1 MVAKALDLDLVRV
14 VETGGD
20 PYATERQQ
28 WDSGNNVVA
37 VAPGVVFAYDRNTY
51 TNSLLRNAGIEV
63 ITIVGAELGRGR
75 GGGHCMTCPIIR
87 IRRLTGLTVRGAR
100 TRSSSA
106 VSLVRSAHERSS
118 GDGIWGTPWKG
129 EWHSLPGPRAVRAG
143 RMRSG
148 WPTRAPTSSPST
160 SAGRSRDTI
169 TYPLAT
175 SEELAETVRAVEAT
189 GRKVL
194 AREVDIRDLAAL
206 EKVVADGVEQFGRL
220 DIVVA
225 NAGVLSWGRMFEMS
239 EEQWD
244 TVIDVNLNGT
254 WRTIRAAVPAMIEAG
269 NGGSIIIVSSSA
281 GLKATPGN
289 GHYSASKHGLV
300 AMTNALAMEVGEF
313 GIRVNSIHPYSI
325 DTPMVEK
332 EAMMEV
338 FAKYPQISCT
348 ASRRCPISRSITKA
362 RRGSKNS

>member
-1 MVAKALDLDLVRV
+1 MTVSGGPLEGLVAFI
-14 VETGGD
+14 TGAARG
-20 PYATERQQ
+20 Q
-28 WDSGNNVVA
+28 
-37 VAPGVVFAYDRNTY
+37 
-51 TNSLLRNAGIEV
+51 
-63 ITIVGAELGRGR
+63 GR
-75 GGGHCMTCPIIR
+75 
-87 IRRLTGLTVRGAR
+87 
-100 TRSSSA
+100 
-106 VSLVRSAHERSS
+106 AH
-118 GDGIWGTPWKG
+118 
-129 EWHSLPGPRAVRAG
+129 AVRLANDG
-143 RMRSG
+143 ADIIAIDICRPIS
-148 WPTRAPTSSPST
+148 
-160 SAGRSRDTI
+160 DTI

-194 AREVDIRDLAAL
+194 AREVDIRELAAL
-206 EKVVADGVEQFGRL
+206 QQVVADGVEQFGRL
-220 DIVVA
+220 DILVA

-300 AMTNALAMEVGEF
+300 ALTNALAIEVGEF

-325 DTPMVEK
+325 ETPMVEK
-332 EAMMEV
+332 KAMMDLFTKYPSYVHSFSPMPYQPVNHQSKKGLMEFMEPEEV
-338 FAKYPQISCT
+338 SDVVAWLAGDGSATISGSQIAVDRGTAKY
-348 ASRRCPISRSITKA
+348 
-362 RRGSKNS
+362 

>member
-1 MVAKALDLDLVRV
+1 MTASGGPLDGRLAFI
-14 VETGGD
+14 TGAARGQGRAHAIRLAND
-20 PYATERQQ
+20 
-28 WDSGNNVVA
+28 
-37 VAPGVVFAYDRNTY
+37 
-51 TNSLLRNAGIEV
+51 
-63 ITIVGAELGRGR
+63 GADIIAIDVCR
-75 GGGHCMTCPIIR
+75 PI
-87 IRRLTGLTVRGAR
+87 
-100 TRSSSA
+100 SES
-106 VSLVRSAHERSS
+106 
-118 GDGIWGTPWKG
+118 
-129 EWHSLPGPRAVRAG
+129 
-143 RMRSG
+143 
-148 WPTRAPTSSPST
+148 
-160 SAGRSRDTI
+160 I

-175 SEELAETVRAVEAT
+175 SEELAETVQAVEAT

-194 AREVDIRDLAAL
+194 AREVDIRDLDAL
-206 EKVVADGVEQFGRL
+206 QKVVADGIEQFGRL

-300 AMTNALAMEVGEF
+300 AITNALAIEVGEF

-325 DTPMVEK
+325 ETPMVEK
-332 EAMMEV
+332 KAMIDLFTKYPSYVHSFSPMPYQPVNHQSEKGLMEFMEPEEV
-338 FAKYPQISCT
+338 SDVVAWLAGDGSHTISGSQIAVDRGTAKY
-348 ASRRCPISRSITKA
+348 
-362 RRGSKNS
+362 